1 MLLDVKHIKKVY
13 RTRGN
18 ETIAL
23 RDVDFGVK
31 EGEFVAIMGESG
43 SGKTTLLN
51 ITATF
56 DEPTEGKIELNG
68 QDLSKIPSK
77 QIAQFRREELGFVFQ
92 DFNVLD
98 TFNNK
103 DNILLPLVL
112 SDVPK
117 HEMEKRLDEVSA
129 FVGIESL
136 LNKYPY
142 EISGG
147 QRQRIAIARALINQP
162 KLLLADEPTGN
173 LDSATSSQILDVL
186 RSVNEAG
193 NTIMMVTHSVKA
205 ASEAARVLFI
215 KDGKIFHEVYRG
227 KADSQA
233 FQERIAESLSV
244 LNEAA
249 EEAAGTPR
257 PARPATRPR
266 CSPAIPT
273 PGRPADGAR
282 PSRFRECGRPTAIMW
297 SSTTSR
303 STCPTDRSSVSSG
316 RMARARPRRCGCSWA
331 SRAPTPA
338 SSSTTERS
346 GTCRTCPRS
355 TRG

>member
-18 ETIAL
+18 ETTAL
-23 RDVDFGVK
+23 RDIDFGVQ

-117 HEMEKRLDEVSA
+117 HEMDKRLDEVSE
-129 FVGIESL
+129 FVGIEHL
-136 LNKYPY
+136 LNKNPY

-205 ASEAARVLFI
+205 ASEADRVLFI

-244 LNEAA
+244 LN
-249 EEAAGTPR
+249 
-257 PARPATRPR
+257 
-266 CSPAIPT
+266 
-273 PGRPADGAR
+273 
-282 PSRFRECGRPTAIMW
+282 
-297 SSTTSR
+297 
-303 STCPTDRSSVSSG
+303 DRG
-316 RMARARPRRCGCSWA
+316 
-331 SRAPTPA
+331 
-338 SSSTTERS
+338 EK
-346 GTCRTCPRS
+346 
-355 TRG
+355 